1 MNSSPLR
8 GPSNTNSQFS
18 GHRTEKRRLDH
29 ASGERSRNSISEDLK
44 AGRRDSGGDGAR
56 VLQEERELLAHA
68 VHELRSPLAILQ
80 GVHYLLDRDH
90 AANAKREGRPVD
102 ARSRRHMELLGEAVQ
117 SLKDQVDRL
126 LDLHAV
132 ARGAQDA
139 APAPLATV
147 LRETA
152 ERFNHAQEHGPRVRW
167 GVDPTTCGET
177 LVDGGRLGIALHN
190 LIGNALKYSPPSAT
204 VDITAR
210 ALGRGHVRLEIR
222 DRGRGVPAAD
232 RERLGEPYFRASNAA
247 GTPGTGLGLRVVR
260 RAVETMGGSF
270 GYAPPPADEPGA
282 IFWLEFPGLDGD
294 PQAPASAPAAV
305 SRRAGGRSGKGRA
318 STRPTTSTRKRGRSA

>member
-18 GHRTEKRRLDH
+18 GHRAEKRRLDQ
-29 ASGERSRNSISEDLK
+29 APRERSRNSISEDFE
-44 AGRRDSGGDGAR
+44 AGRRDSGDDGAR
-56 VLQEERELLAHA
+56 VLQEEREFLAHA

-90 AANAKREGRPVD
+90 VANAKREGRPVD

-132 ARGAQDA
+132 ARGAQGA
-139 APAPLATV
+139 APTPLATV
-147 LRETA
+147 LRESA
-152 ERFNHAQEHGPRVRW
+152 ERVNHSQEYGPRVRW
-167 GVDPTTCGET
+167 GVDPTICGET
-177 LVDGGRLGIALHN
+177 LVDSGKLGIALQN
-190 LIGNALKYSPPSAT
+190 LIGNALKYSPLLAP

-210 ALGRGHVRLEIR
+210 ATGRGHVRLEVR
-222 DRGRGVPAAD
+222 DRGRGVPEAD
-232 RERLGEPYFRASNAA
+232 RERLGEAYFRASNAS

-260 RAVETMGGSF
+260 RAVETMGGRF

-282 IFWLEFPGLDGD
+282 IFWLEFPAFDGD
-294 PQAPASAPAAV
+294 PQATASAPAAV
-305 SRRAGGRSGKGRA
+305 SSRARGRSGKGRA
-318 STRPTTSTRKRGRSA
+318 ATRPTTSTRKRGWSA